1 MNEKIQAHIPISF
14 YPCMLAQDRREMTP
28 EAFQRQYGS
37 DVTVCDCVDHNDPKL
52 KNDSTEIDRLTND
65 QSASPNQQYQQDL
78 SNERTKAEALV
89 YNGIS
94 NLIPS
99 CANHANSVFKHFLLG
114 MERHLQLLRP
124 NLNPGEGEN
133 TQRRFRQRVLRK
145 EDTFRKFLQDVTKR
159 SDNGKIDPESFTP
172 DPDWGSEGLDIFQSN
187 DQPPL
192 DHKIGSIMEKYMD
205 WDHDPDEE

>member
-28 EAFQRQYGS
+28 DAFQRQYGS
-37 DVTVCDCVDHNDPKL
+37 DVTVCDCVDHNDPKFKKESDVVNKL
-52 KNDSTEIDRLTND
+52 LDYPR
-65 QSASPNQQYQQDL
+65 SPNQQYQQDL

-99 CANHANSVFKHFLLG
+99 CANHANNVFKHFLLG

-145 EDTFRKFLQDVTKR
+145 EDTIRKFLKDVAKR

-172 DPDWGSEGLDIFQSN
+172 DPDWGSEGLGIFESN
-187 DQPPL
+187 EQPPL
-192 DHKIGSIMEKYMD
+192 NHEIGSIMEKYMD

>member
-1 MNEKIQAHIPISF
+1 MSKKIQAYIPISS
-14 YPCMLAQDRREMTP
+14 YPCFVAQNRRELTP
-28 EAFQRQYGS
+28 EAFKRLYGS
-37 DVTVCDCVDHNDPKL
+37 NVPICDCVDHNDPKFE
-52 KNDSTEIDRLTND
+52 NDSTEIDRLTNL
-65 QSASPNQQYQQDL
+65 SSPDEQYQHDL
-78 SNERTKAEALV
+78 SNEMPKAEALV

-99 CANHANSVFKHFLLG
+99 CANHANNVFKHFLLG

-145 EDTFRKFLQDVTKR
+145 EDTIRKFLKDVAKR

-172 DPDWGSEGLDIFQSN
+172 DPDWGSEGLGIFESN
-187 DQPPL
+187 EQPPL
-192 DHKIGSIMEKYMD
+192 NHEIGSIMEKYMD